1 MIQIFDLVFT
11 IIFVL
16 ELMLKMVGLS
26 VKNYFKSYFNR
37 LDFTVVIISLL
48 DLILFNTV
56 LNSEDS
62 NLFIKSL
69 KALRLFRTLRL
80 ARIWQQFRSILKHIW
95 QSMLDVSVFTL
106 LLAIIVFIFA
116 MLGMELFAHSVY
128 YSADG
133 DLIVG
138 ID

>member
-16 ELMLKMVGLS
+16 ELMLKMIGLS

-37 LDFTVVIISLL
+37 LDFAVVVISLL

-95 QSMLDVSVFTL
+95 
-106 LLAIIVFIFA
+106 
-116 MLGMELFAHSVY
+116 
-128 YSADG
+128 
-133 DLIVG
+133 
-138 ID
+138 